1 MKSLH
6 EESIYQFC
14 NLLDQEIARLE
25 KEKEELTINYQKDLL
40 KLWRESIN
48 KPIS

>member
-1 MKSLH
+1 MKPLYD
-6 EESIYQFC
+6 ESIQQFC

-48 KPIS
+48 KPLN